1 MSDYDRDTTRS
12 TTTRTTTTEGADRVY
27 VSDNDRRGADRDK
40 GGGLG
45 RTLLILLIL
54 AVLAAIA
61 AYALGLF
68 DVDAEGELRTPQ
80 VEIKGGE
87 VPSFD
92 VDAADVDVGT
102 TNTQVEVPTIETEK
116 TNIEVPTITVD
127 KADKE

>member
-1 MSDYDRDTTRS
+1 MSDYDRDTTRT
-12 TTTRTTTTEGADRVY
+12 TTTRTTTTDGADRVY
-27 VSDNDRRGADRDK
+27 ASDHDRRHTRK

-54 AVLAAIA
+54 AALAALA
-61 AYALGLF
+61 AYALGLL
-68 DVDAEGELRTPQ
+68 DVDAEGELKTPQ

-92 VDAADVDVGT
+92 VDAADIDVGT
-102 TNTQVEVPTIETEK
+102 TNATVEVPKIETEK
-116 TNIEVPTITVD
+116 TKVEVPTITVD